1 MRPSVLIPQLV
12 ATALTLGL
20 AWFVR
25 QPIQGDIA
33 IWGPPMATFLAAGAW
48 LIAAG
53 TLAWWWWGSYRGLA
67 LGNIAALPA
76 IAIGSMGVLWIV
88 SGDRGGARARV
99 PEDRHARPHSGQ
111 CQ

>member
-33 IWGPPMATFLAAGAW
+33 IWGPPMATFLAAGASP
-48 LIAAG
+48 
-53 TLAWWWWGSYRGLA
+53 LAT
-67 LGNIAALPA
+67 P
-76 IAIGSMGVLWIV
+76 
-88 SGDRGGARARV
+88 
-99 PEDRHARPHSGQ
+99 
-111 CQ
+111 